1 MKRSSSK
8 PDLYIVYRLLKI
20 LKEHGP
26 LSKTSLALYAKLNYQ
41 RAVAYLQHLSDA
53 GLVELEKEVALTR
66 KGYETLEKLEEV
78 LKNLGVTHRDNQK

>member
-26 LSKTSLALYAKLNYQ
+26 MSKTSLALHAKLNYQ
-41 RAVAYLQHLSDA
+41 RAVAYLKHLGDA
-53 GLVELEKEVALTR
+53 GLVEIEKDVVLTR

-78 LKNLGVTHRDNQK
+78 LKNLGFY